1 MRGTSSRGMT
11 GGNVTAPRGGLIKK
25 YLLWQLETGKPE
37 GAFRPGYLGGGKR
50 SFGMVAPFIEIG
62 KSGRRNDE
70 CF

>member
-1 MRGTSSRGMT
+1 MKMDEER
-11 GGNVTAPRGGLIKK
+11 
-25 YLLWQLETGKPE
+25 EE